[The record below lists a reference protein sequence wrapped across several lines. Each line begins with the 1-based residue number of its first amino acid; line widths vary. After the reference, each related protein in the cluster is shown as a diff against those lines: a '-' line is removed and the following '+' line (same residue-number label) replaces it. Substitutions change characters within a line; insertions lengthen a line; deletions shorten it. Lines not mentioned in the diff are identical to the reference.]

1 MNKIFSRD
9 KDWVLLIGYV
19 ALIYATLPI
28 MPRITA
34 FFSSLLGRN
43 FAVAA
48 NSFLIAIII
57 IIFAFIFKHSPIRKN
72 PISYIA
78 VAALFA
84 VYLAFFFIQNIFK
97 KTSIFSVVIISICG
111 TLIYEIFVILILLI
125 GGIDFQFGFIQIIS
139 QVIYNLIVLVPLFYL
154 TKKFIRQ

>member
-1 MNKIFSRD
+1 MKN
-9 KDWVLLIGYV
+9 LL
-19 ALIYATLPI
+19 
-28 MPRITA
+28 
-34 FFSSLLGRN
+34 F
-43 FAVAA
+43 
-48 NSFLIAIII
+48 II
-57 IIFAFIFKHSPIRKN
+57 IIFCLIIFQSSLYPYLKIYNAFPNLILITVIILSILKGLKKDLIWIIIGGLLLDIFSFNN
-72 PISYIA
+72 PIGTSILGL
-78 VAALFA
+78 LFA
-84 VYLAFFFIQNIFK
+84 GYLAYFFSQNIFK